1 MAPISERL
9 PPIACPAH
17 LPVVIT
23 TGGTPAADTI
33 DVVKDRLGSLGI
45 PVVYGF
51 PFGHIREQLTI
62 PIGIMAELD
71 TDKMSLRFT
80 EKAVH

>member
-1 MAPISERL
+1 
-9 PPIACPAH
+9 
-17 LPVVIT
+17 
-23 TGGTPAADTI
+23 
-33 DVVKDRLGSLGI
+33 VVKDRLGSLEI

-51 PFGHIREQLTI
+51 PFGHIREQFTI